1 MKAESIIPNP
11 KSTINSYRSFGYNLQ
26 TAVADIIDNS
36 ISAKATEIYLDF
48 EWRGNKSYISILDNG
63 VGMNVEELVNA
74 MTPGSKDPEEDR
86 DINDLGRF
94 GMGLKSASFSQC
106 KSLTVISKKRNYHV
120 IHRQWDIDFINEI
133 NEWTLLNVVS
143 DVNFVDRVDR
153 SESGTMV
160 VWEKLDRIIGIVD
173 ESNEMVK
180 NMFYEKMMEV
190 KKHIALVFHKFIEKG
205 IRIYYKGEKIE
216 PFNPFLYFLGN
227 VVELESEELDGGN
240 VKVKS
245 ILLPHMSK
253 IGSNYERT
261 GGAEGWLNDQ
271 GFYVYRG
278 DRLLVWATWLGLGIK
293 KKDHFKLVRIAINIT
308 NEKDFD
314 WSLDIKK
321 SKAQPPIYL
330 RDKLKKIANYAIKE
344 SAKVYLHRAGGAV
357 VLNPEKQQ
365 PLWREYKD
373 NEDVV
378 KYKIN
383 RDHPIIKLLKDNTV
397 DETIL
402 VKALNLI
409 EDNVPISLI
418 VKNQNDNPILHE
430 KNVDS
435 PQPDE
440 RIIALARY
448 VYEEKIK
455 QGENPEDA
463 RVEIMNS
470 EPFNRYP
477 KFNLL

>member
-1 MKAESIIPNP
+1 
-11 KSTINSYRSFGYNLQ
+11 
-26 TAVADIIDNS
+26 
-36 ISAKATEIYLDF
+36 
-48 EWRGNKSYISILDNG
+48 
-63 VGMNVEELVNA
+63 
-74 MTPGSKDPEEDR
+74 
-86 DINDLGRF
+86 
-94 GMGLKSASFSQC
+94 
-106 KSLTVISKKRNYHV
+106 
-120 IHRQWDIDFINEI
+120 
-133 NEWTLLNVVS
+133 
-143 DVNFVDRVDR
+143 
-153 SESGTMV
+153 
-160 VWEKLDRIIGIVD
+160 
-173 ESNEMVK
+173 
-180 NMFYEKMMEV
+180 MFYEKMMEV

-253 IGSNYERT
+253 IGSNYDRT

-383 RDHPIIKLLKDNTV
+383 RDHPIIKLLKDNAV

-455 QGENPEDA
+455 SLDPSLDKEMEVNRNEEIKEVVTKKNEVKNSSTLTLIAKEINGTKEKKNEIVKIKEKKQKEQKVEEDIVIEDPISFTDKLSVEEILRAKIEQQEKIKNDKRNKKKSPFDENYTPEMMQERIKQHEGVDVRKEA
-463 RVEIMNS
+463 KVVTRDYKWTAMLILIIALIAEILIGV
-470 EPFNRYP
+470 
-477 KFNLL
+477 LLIFKVIKL